1 MPPREW
7 KLRIQ
12 DILDAIAKIRRY
24 TDALTI
30 DTLMADEKTV
40 DAVMRNIAII
50 GEASNHVPAA
60 IRTRHPEV
68 PWDEMRGIRNRLVH
82 ECYKVDMDILWQTL
96 RGNLPPLVP
105 LLREVLSQEP

>member
-7 KLRIQ
+7 KLRVE

-24 TDALTI
+24 TEAMTI
-30 DTLMADEKTV
+30 DTLMADERTV
-40 DAVMRNIAII
+40 DAVMRNITII
-50 GEASNHVPAA
+50 GEVSNHVPAA
-60 IRTRHPEV
+60 IRNRYPEV

-82 ECYKVDMDILWQTL
+82 EYYEVDMDILWQTL

-105 LLREVLSQEP
+105 LLQEVLRREP

>member
-7 KLRIQ
+7 KLRVE

-24 TDALTI
+24 TEAMTI
-30 DTLMADEKTV
+30 DTLMADERTV
-40 DAVMRNIAII
+40 DAVMRNITII

-60 IRTRHPEV
+60 IRNRYPEV

-82 ECYKVDMDILWQTL
+82 EYYEVDMDILWQTL

-105 LLREVLSQEP
+105 LLQEVLRREP

>member
-40 DAVMRNIAII
+40 DAVMRNITII

-60 IRTRHPEV
+60 IRARHPGV

-82 ECYKVDMDILWQTL
+82 EYYKVDMDILWQTL

-105 LLREVLSQEP
+105 LLREVLSREP